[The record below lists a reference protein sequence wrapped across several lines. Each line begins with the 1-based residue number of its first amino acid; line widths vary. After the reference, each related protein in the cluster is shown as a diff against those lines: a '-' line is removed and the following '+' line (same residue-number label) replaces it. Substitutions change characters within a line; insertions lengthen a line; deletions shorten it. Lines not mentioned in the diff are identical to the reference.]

1 MVAVDEPQVSVDGT
15 KATRELGPEWQTR
28 AQNDVQSPD
37 NSWNPVWNK
46 EGYRGIQTDDPTGCQ
61 LVWVATASTTIIP
74 AIYQMPFLLQASNF
88 SKLPWHGMEHAPGC
102 AGLCALWLVSTVLQ
116 NAIGSALILT
126 SVLPSE
132 LDVCLMVCLS
142 SKSIFIPCHR
152 RVMRVLLGR
161 WTLSSPCV

>member
-1 MVAVDEPQVSVDGT
+1 MSPRWVLMV
-15 KATRELGPEWQTR
+15 KATRELGPVWQTR
-28 AQNDVQSPD
+28 AQNDVQPPD

-46 EGYRGIQTDDPTGCQ
+46 EGYRGIQTDNPTGCQ

-74 AIYQMPFLLQASNF
+74 AICQMPFLLQASNF
-88 SKLPWHGMEHAPGC
+88 SKLSWHGMEHAPGC

-116 NAIGSALILT
+116 NAIGKTDVRMRAERN
-126 SVLPSE
+126 E
-132 LDVCLMVCLS
+132 LDVCPMVCLS